1 MSIELSGYLTKKG
14 RNYKTWKR
22 RWFTLSGSTLT
33 YFVSDKT
40 KVEKGCLDLTA
51 GSIIPKTELFASKKF
66 AFEISTPSRTLLVA
80 ADDQELMGTWV
91 SKMQL
96 AAIQASDA
104 LFAQHDDTETQC
116 FICDTEPNE
125 KETND
130 TLERDSNAALVED
143 TTDELAA
150 RAEEVKAKELEDLKI
165 AEEVKAKEMEDLKI
179 AEATKAKEMEEQKIA
194 EAKQKVV
201 EENRIAAEKLTAENE
216 ARQLKEME
224 DAKEAEK
231 VAKEQAEEEKRKKK
245 EIADAKAAEEERK
258 RIEAVKAKQL
268 QLKLQLIQDELA
280 EQACIGFVCMKK
292 KIDEIKYRTPRYVW
306 CEHHTIS
313 RGAVGIICWSKGI
326 GKSKT
331 YKSVSIDRIRSIT
344 AMNKGDK
351 ASGQVKEGRPT
362 TKENTKKKRGS
373 VFAGLLDSSDLI
385 DMITEDAVLTIT
397 CMGKEKSMDL
407 HLEPSKS
414 KSRVEGAVAL
424 RRNKII
430 EMLQA
435 FVNSVKQKQKVG
447 KVSVSETKK

>member
-91 SKMQL
+91 SKIQL

-104 LFAQHDDTETQC
+104 LFAQHDTETQYYPKK
-116 FICDTEPNE
+116 PNE

-150 RAEEVKAKELEDLKI
+150 RAEELKAKELEDLKI

-179 AEATKAKEMEEQKIA
+179 AEATKAKEMEELKIA

-306 CEHHTIS
+306 CEHHTIP

-351 ASGQVKEGRPT
+351 ASGQVKEGKPT

-424 RRNKII
+424 RRNKKI

-447 KVSVSETKK
+447 KVKVSSETKK